1 MKNNPSHLPPFGVCL
16 FILSFILLSSCY
28 NWTLSPELVGTW
40 ESENIEITVRTKTA
54 EKEWIF
60 ITDSARISVTIHADQ
75 LVTGSIGTATFDKG
89 KIRKNAGIEARTE
102 GGKPV
107 CFRIA
112 NIPVDPAVKSL
123 TFSQSDYFFF
133 FVLKKI
139 RARIETSEAAKPPKA
154 HVNMPMETKR
164 TSSRKA

>member
-28 NWTLSPELVGTW
+28 NWTLSPEMLGTW

-75 LVTGSIGTATFDKG
+75 LVTGSIGTATFEKG
-89 KIRKNAGIEARTE
+89 KIRKNAGNPEKR
-102 GGKPV
+102 
-107 CFRIA
+107 
-112 NIPVDPAVKSL
+112 SL
-123 TFSQSDYFFF
+123 TEIIECGSIGKIFESDPEESKDVQLWLSPLEDHTIDTELRFTGGMAQFPMAGF
-133 FVLKKI
+133 ILKK
-139 RARIETSEAAKPPKA
+139 
-154 HVNMPMETKR
+154 VGD
-164 TSSRKA
+164 